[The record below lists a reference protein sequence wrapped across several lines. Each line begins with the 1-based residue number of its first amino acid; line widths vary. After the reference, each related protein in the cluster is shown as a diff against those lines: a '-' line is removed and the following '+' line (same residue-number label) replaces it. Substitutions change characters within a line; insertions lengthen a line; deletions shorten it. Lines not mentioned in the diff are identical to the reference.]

1 MYRATLYRDLCICH
15 TKTRRQ
21 EDALKL
27 CTKHTE
33 HDSGSMASKLLYA
46 EALLLNERFEEAM
59 AEYRKVTLTL
69 TLTFEEAMAEYRK
82 VLEMDEHS
90 RPNLHPHPHL
100 NPNPDPNLTA
110 RCSRWT
116 STLARRARGSSRPRS
131 STSAPRRST
140 NISCST

>member
-59 AEYRKVTLTL
+59 AEYRKV
-69 TLTFEEAMAEYRK
+69 
-82 VLEMDEHS
+82 LEMDEHS
-90 RPNLHPHPHL
+90 REAREGLQQAEKLYKRSKEIDYYKLLNVSLALNLS
-100 NPNPDPNLTA
+100 LT
-110 RCSRWT
+110 
-116 STLARRARGSSRPRS
+116 
-131 STSAPRRST
+131 
-140 NISCST
+140 